1 MTRIFPSAP
10 DPPSSSLSRIGPKSN
25 IHTAPL
31 QGISEISEGLT
42 CLNALVTRS
51 LTSWRFGHASEHTHT
66 TETQIKR
73 RRSPMSK
80 SLTIWTLIGALG
92 IAGCMTEGQFLASR
106 QPTAI
111 QSAVSRGQFEMNCP
125 NATGEVLSQ
134 ELTQPALQGPI
145 VQGESRGLFTIGVA
159 GCGQRRVY
167 QVFCP
172 MGGDSCTA
180 LEGQTS

>member
-1 MTRIFPSAP
+1 
-10 DPPSSSLSRIGPKSN
+10 
-25 IHTAPL
+25 
-31 QGISEISEGLT
+31 
-42 CLNALVTRS
+42 
-51 LTSWRFGHASEHTHT
+51 
-66 TETQIKR
+66 
-73 RRSPMSK
+73 MSK
-80 SLTIWTLIGALG
+80 SLTTWALLAALIAT
-92 IAGCMTEGQFLASR
+92 GCMTEGQFLASR

-111 QSAVSRGQFEMNCP
+111 QTAVSRGQFEMNCP

-134 ELTQPALQGPI
+134 ELTQPALQGPL

-180 LEGQTS
+180 LEGQTN

>member
-1 MTRIFPSAP
+1 
-10 DPPSSSLSRIGPKSN
+10 
-25 IHTAPL
+25 
-31 QGISEISEGLT
+31 
-42 CLNALVTRS
+42 
-51 LTSWRFGHASEHTHT
+51 
-66 TETQIKR
+66 
-73 RRSPMSK
+73 MSK

>member
-1 MTRIFPSAP
+1 
-10 DPPSSSLSRIGPKSN
+10 
-25 IHTAPL
+25 
-31 QGISEISEGLT
+31 
-42 CLNALVTRS
+42 
-51 LTSWRFGHASEHTHT
+51 
-66 TETQIKR
+66 
-73 RRSPMSK
+73 MSK
-80 SLTIWTLIGALG
+80 SLTTWAFLAALM
-92 IAGCMTEGQFLASR
+92 ATGCMTEAQFLASK

-111 QSAVSRGQFEMNCP
+111 QVAVSRGQFEMNCP

-134 ELTQPALQGPI
+134 ELTQPPIQGPL

-180 LEGQTS
+180 LEGQTN